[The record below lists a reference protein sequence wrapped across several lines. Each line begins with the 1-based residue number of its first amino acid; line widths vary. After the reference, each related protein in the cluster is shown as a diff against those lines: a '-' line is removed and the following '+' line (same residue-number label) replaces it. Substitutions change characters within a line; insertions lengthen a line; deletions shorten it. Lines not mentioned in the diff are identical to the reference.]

1 MIEKEI
7 HTNTTSPILVMMSWR
22 GGARLQRCLH
32 SIAANKHNFSRII
45 ISLTATPDSED
56 VKIAK
61 AFQDQNPEVEVL
73 CTNVELPTM
82 EHQSFWVDYLTDSG
96 TQPTDWIYWLA
107 YDDELNTAG
116 LAQVQDSNGSW
127 PLSLDT
133 VYFGPWAMRH
143 ETPTKLWSGNN
154 EDDPPVWTSFPAE
167 GPTRLPILTWIRDQ
181 IDQPTY
187 MQMSGSLIPFRN
199 YLELRRGRPK
209 KSGPMRIEMA
219 TALGR
224 KTLYVEELSAPI
236 STIYG
241 RSNSD
246 RATYGN
252 AARKEDI
259 HLMAWIG
266 RYAATHPNAVIDLLA
281 ISARQI
287 KRQWLQKMGRQKPV
301 EEEWRARK

>member
-1 MIEKEI
+1 MTAK
-7 HTNTTSPILVMMSWR
+7 TTRPTLVMMSWR
-22 GGARLQRCLH
+22 GGERLQRCLT
-32 SIAANKHNFSRII
+32 SIAANKNSFSRIV
-45 ISLTATPDSED
+45 ISVTATPDSKD
-56 VKIAK
+56 IKITDT
-61 AFQDQNPEVEVL
+61 FQEQNPEVEVL

-96 TQPTDWIYWLA
+96 AQPTDWIYWLA

-116 LAQVQDSNGSW
+116 IAQVKDPDGSW
-127 PLSLDT
+127 SLNLDT

-154 EDDPPVWTSFPAE
+154 EDALPVWTSFPID

-199 YLELRRGRPK
+199 YLELRSGRPK

-224 KTLYVEELSAPI
+224 KTLYVEELTEPV

-246 RATYGN
+246 RATYGK

-259 HLMAWIG
+259 HLMAWIA
-266 RYAATHPNAVIDLLA
+266 RYATKHPKAVIDLLA
-281 ISARQI
+281 ISANQV
-287 KRQWLQKMGRQKPV
+287 KLQWLQKTGRQESV
-301 EEEWRARK
+301 EEEWRVRK